1 MIATRLMPRLLLVAG
16 LTFFADV
23 QGRTHA
29 PTEALEV
36 ARSLFPDQKYEEWT
50 STTGDL
56 NGDGL
61 DDVALVITGG
71 TADGPRSERL
81 VVLFGT
87 SNGTYTAISAS
98 GEFCQ
103 VRYHYN
109 LHIKGSSLFV
119 EGFSSVSG
127 SNTSM
132 FRLQFRYG
140 STIGDLE
147 LIGREDLREDIDRNA
162 YYRVSV
168 NYPRGLAIHARKAAK
183 RYMEKRAA
191 IAVSPSARLNGFDC
205 LNYHFDDGNLYIRE
219 DFSVKRW

>member
-1 MIATRLMPRLLLVAG
+1 MLATRLSLRILLLAA

-29 PTEALEV
+29 ATEALEV
-36 ARSLFPDQKYEEWT
+36 ARSLFPDKKYEEWT
-50 STTGDL
+50 STIGDL

-61 DDVALVITGG
+61 NDVALIV
-71 TADGPRSERL
+71 TASNVEGPRSERL
-81 VVLFGT
+81 VVLLGT
-87 SNGTYTAISAS
+87 ADGRYAAISVS

-119 EGFSSVSG
+119 EGFSGNS
-127 SNTSM
+127 SM

-140 STIGDLE
+140 TTIGDLE
-147 LIGREDLREDIDRNA
+147 LIGREELSEDLERNA

-168 NYPRGLAIHARKAAK
+168 NYPSGLTIHARKAAK
-183 RYMEKRAA
+183 RYKEERAA
-191 IAVSPSARLNGFDC
+191 IAVSSLARLNGFDC
-205 LNYHFDDGNLYIRE
+205 LNYDFNNGHLYIDD